1 MNREILFRGKSLDT
15 GEWVE
20 GYLVKKIDPIYN
32 DIETYYILNQKRDKF
47 GVLEPLVTWTKV
59 NAETIG
65 QFTGLTD
72 MNGVKIFEGDILKGQ
87 LDGEYP
93 EDLTIVKV
101 LWRHTGWSIKQE
113 GFDCEPLEKSDGY
126 LFEVVGNIH
135 DNPEMLEEIK

>member
-1 MNREILFRGKSLDT
+1 MNREILFRGKRLDT

-72 MNGVKIFEGDILKGQ
+72 KNGVKIFEGDVLKRCYHNYYVEWCEDCAMFV
-87 LDGEYP
+87 LSCITWSEMETDFTDFYGE
-93 EDLTIVKV
+93 D
-101 LWRHTGWSIKQE
+101 
-113 GFDCEPLEKSDGY
+113 
-126 LFEVVGNIH
+126 FEIIDNIH
-135 DNPEMLEEIK
+135 DNPEMLGGK

>member
-20 GYLVKKIDPIYN
+20 GYFVKYQPNSSKDEWI
-32 DIETYYILNQKRDKF
+32 F
-47 GVLEPLVTWTKV
+47 GIVPEYASALYLIKV
-59 NAETIG
+59 DAETVG

-72 MNGVKIFEGDILKGQ
+72 KNGVKIFEGDILKGQ

-101 LWRHTGWSIKQE
+101 LWHHTGWSIKQE

-126 LFEVVGNIH
+126 LFEVLGNIH
-135 DNPEMLEEIK
+135 DNPKLSIIHN